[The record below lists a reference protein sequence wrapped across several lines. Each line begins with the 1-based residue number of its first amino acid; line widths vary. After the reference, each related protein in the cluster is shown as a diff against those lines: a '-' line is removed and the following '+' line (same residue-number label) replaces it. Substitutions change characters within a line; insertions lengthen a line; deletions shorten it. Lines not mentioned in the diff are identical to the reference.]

1 MQCQLPRRLLVL
13 TCPDSVPGR
22 YATEL
27 VVREERAM
35 QLVQDMLLHQ
45 RDQSERNGV
54 AAEARLAVRGRSN
67 KLALQASQH
76 TPSVGQHFGSS
87 AISLVSCLNLIPYT
101 NRNP

>member
-1 MQCQLPRRLLVL
+1 MTFSRFRGADGFSTLP
-13 TCPDSVPGR
+13 CR

-54 AAEARLAVRGRSN
+54 AAEARLAVSVRPIS
-67 KLALQASQH
+67 H
-76 TPSVGQHFGSS
+76 TSP
-87 AISLVSCLNLIPYT
+87 
-101 NRNP
+101 